1 MTKRKNTLPKSAMT
15 EATKKQINYLKSV
28 IQEHDHNYYVLDEP
42 QISDHEYDQLL
53 RELKDI
59 EDSHPELITSDS
71 PTQRVGGS
79 PISEFNQIQHNKPML
94 SLGNAFGIDE
104 LEAFNKRINDTLDTN
119 DVEFNAELKFDGLA
133 VTILY
138 DNGVMK
144 YAATRGDGNVGEDVT
159 HNIKTIKTIP
169 LKLHGENHP
178 QTLEVRGEV
187 LMDKNDF
194 KELNDY
200 QISLGQKTFANPR
213 NAAAGSLRQLDP
225 KITAKRKL
233 KFYAYSLG
241 QIDQGLEFKNHTD
254 ILNYL
259 KNAGIPI
266 SSYSQRV
273 IGIDQMQY
281 FYEDILKKR
290 NNLPFDIDGIVY
302 KVNSITNQENLG
314 YVSKAPRWA
323 IAYKFPAE
331 EAETVVNDINVQV
344 GRTGV
349 ITPVARLQ
357 PVFVS
362 GVTVTNATLHNEDEM
377 LRKDIRIGDSVIVRR
392 AGDVVPEVVRVIKEK
407 RPSNAK
413 VFEMPQYC
421 PICNSQVIRLDGEAA
436 QRCTG
441 QLKCEAQAKQ
451 AISHYVSRKAMNI
464 DGLGAKIIDHF
475 FEQGMIKNISDI
487 YNLDYEQIQKMEGFG
502 EKSAENLREAIEFS
516 KKTTLA
522 KFIYALGIRNVG
534 EATSKDIV
542 KKLGSLDNI
551 MKASIDDFLEIND
564 IGPVVAQSLHQ
575 FFQEDVNK
583 SIINNIVQFG
593 VKWDDQAQN
602 ESNEQKL
609 NQQTFVVTGTLES
622 FSRDQIKELIENN
635 GGKVSGSVSKKTSY
649 VIIGDN
655 PGSKA
660 DKAVELGVKI
670 INEKQLMELLND

>member
-1 MTKRKNTLPKSAMT
+1 MT
-15 EATKKQINYLKSV
+15 EDINKQINYLKSV
-28 IQEHDHNYYVLDEP
+28 IREHDHRYYVLDDP
-42 QISDHEYDQLL
+42 QISDHEYDSLL
-53 RELKDI
+53 RELKNL
-59 EDSHPELITSDS
+59 EDSHPELITTDS

-79 PISEFNQIQHNKPML
+79 PISEFDQIQHSKPML

-104 LEAFNKRINDTLDTN
+104 LEAFNKRINDTLDAN

-138 DNGVMK
+138 ENGIMK
-144 YAATRGDGNVGEDVT
+144 YAATRGDGSVGEDVT

-169 LKLHGENHP
+169 LKLHGDNHP
-178 QTLEVRGEV
+178 RTFEVRGEV

-194 KELNDY
+194 KELNEY

-241 QIDQGLEFKNHTD
+241 QVDQDLELTNHTD
-254 ILNYL
+254 ILEYIH
-259 KNAGIPI
+259 NAGVPI

-273 IGIDQMQY
+273 VGINQMQH

-290 NNLPFDIDGIVY
+290 NSLPFDIDGIVY
-302 KVNSITNQENLG
+302 KVNSIKNQENLG

-349 ITPVARLQ
+349 ITPVARLH

-407 RPSNAK
+407 RPSTAK
-413 VFEMPQYC
+413 VFKMPQYC
-421 PICNSQVIRLDGEAA
+421 PICNSQVIRIDGEAA

-464 DGLGAKIIDHF
+464 EGLGAKIIDHF
-475 FEQGMIKNISDI
+475 FEKGMIKNISDI
-487 YNLDYEQIQKMEGFG
+487 YQLDYEEIQKMEGFG
-502 EKSAENLREAIEFS
+502 EKSAENLKDAIELS
-516 KKTTLA
+516 KNTTLA

-542 KKLGSLDNI
+542 KKLGTLDNV

-564 IGPVVAQSLHQ
+564 VGPVVAQSLHQ
-575 FFQEDVNK
+575 FFQEDENK
-583 SIINNIVQFG
+583 VIINNIIEFG

-602 ESNEQKL
+602 VTNDQKL
-609 NQQTFVVTGTLES
+609 NQQTFVVTGTLEN
-622 FSRDQIKELIENN
+622 FSRDEIKELIENN

-660 DKAVELGVKI
+660 DKAAELGVKI
-670 INEKQLMELLND
+670 INEEQLMELLND

>member
-1 MTKRKNTLPKSAMT
+1 
-15 EATKKQINYLKSV
+15 
-28 IQEHDHNYYVLDEP
+28 
-42 QISDHEYDQLL
+42 
-53 RELKDI
+53 
-59 EDSHPELITSDS
+59 
-71 PTQRVGGS
+71 
-79 PISEFNQIQHNKPML
+79 
-94 SLGNAFGIDE
+94 
-104 LEAFNKRINDTLDTN
+104 
-119 DVEFNAELKFDGLA
+119 
-133 VTILY
+133 
-138 DNGVMK
+138 
-144 YAATRGDGNVGEDVT
+144 
-159 HNIKTIKTIP
+159 
-169 LKLHGENHP
+169 
-178 QTLEVRGEV
+178 
-187 LMDKNDF
+187 MDKNDF
-194 KELNDY
+194 KELNEY

-241 QIDQGLEFKNHTD
+241 QVDRDLELTNHTD
-254 ILNYL
+254 ILEYIN
-259 KNAGIPI
+259 NAGIPI

-273 IGIDQMQY
+273 VGINQMQH

-302 KVNSITNQENLG
+302 KVNSIKNQENLG

-331 EAETVVNDINVQV
+331 EAETVVNDINIQV

-362 GVTVTNATLHNEDEM
+362 GVTITNATLHNEDEM

-407 RPSNAK
+407 RPSTAK
-413 VFEMPQYC
+413 VFKMPQYC
-421 PICNSQVIRLDGEAA
+421 PICNSQVIRIDGEAA

-464 DGLGAKIIDHF
+464 EGLGAKIIDHF
-475 FEQGMIKNISDI
+475 FEKGMIKNISDI
-487 YNLDYEQIQKMEGFG
+487 YQLDYEEIQKMEGFG
-502 EKSAENLREAIEFS
+502 EKSAENLRDAIELS
-516 KKTTLA
+516 KNTTLA

-542 KKLGSLDNI
+542 KKLGTLENV

-564 IGPVVAQSLHQ
+564 VGPVVAQSLHQ
-575 FFQEDVNK
+575 FFQEDENK
-583 SIINNIVQFG
+583 AIINNIIEFG
-593 VKWDDQAQN
+593 VKWDDQALNVIN
-602 ESNEQKL
+602 ELKL
-609 NQQTFVVTGTLES
+609 NQQTFVVTGTLEN
-622 FSRDQIKELIENN
+622 FSRDEIKELIENN

-660 DKAVELGVKI
+660 DKAAGLGVKI
-670 INEKQLMELLND
+670 INEEQLMELLND

>member
-1 MTKRKNTLPKSAMT
+1 VTKRKNTLPKSAMT
-15 EATKKQINYLKSV
+15 EAIKKQINYLKSV

-241 QIDQGLEFKNHTD
+241 QIDQDLEFKNHTD

-266 SSYSQRV
+266 SSFSQRV

-290 NNLPFDIDGIVY
+290 NDLPFDIDGIVY
-302 KVNSITNQENLG
+302 KVNSIKNQENLG

-583 SIINNIVQFG
+583 RIINNIVQFG

-602 ESNEQKL
+602 ESKEQKL

>member
-1 MTKRKNTLPKSAMT
+1 MT
-15 EATKKQINYLKSV
+15 EDINKQINYLKSV
-28 IQEHDHNYYVLDEP
+28 IREHDHRYYVLDDP
-42 QISDHEYDQLL
+42 QISDHEYDSLL
-53 RELKDI
+53 RELKNL

-79 PISEFNQIQHNKPML
+79 PISEFNQIQHSKPML

-104 LEAFNKRINDTLDTN
+104 LEAFNKRINDTLDAN

-138 DNGVMK
+138 ENGIMK
-144 YAATRGDGNVGEDVT
+144 YAATRGDGSVGEDVT

-178 QTLEVRGEV
+178 RTFEVRGEV

-194 KELNDY
+194 KELNEY

-241 QIDQGLEFKNHTD
+241 QVDRDLELTNHTD
-254 ILNYL
+254 ILEYIN
-259 KNAGIPI
+259 NAGIPI
-266 SSYSQRV
+266 SSYSQSV
-273 IGIDQMQY
+273 VGINQMQH

-302 KVNSITNQENLG
+302 KVNSIKNQENLG

-349 ITPVARLQ
+349 ITPVARLH

-407 RPSNAK
+407 RPSTAK
-413 VFEMPQYC
+413 VFKMPQYC
-421 PICNSQVIRLDGEAA
+421 PICNSQVIRIDGEAA

-464 DGLGAKIIDHF
+464 EGLGVKIIDHF
-475 FEQGMIKNISDI
+475 FEKGMIKNISDI
-487 YNLDYEQIQKMEGFG
+487 YQLDYEEIQKMEGFG
-502 EKSAENLREAIEFS
+502 EKSAENLKDAIELS
-516 KKTTLA
+516 KNTTLA

-542 KKLGSLDNI
+542 KKLGTLDNV

-564 IGPVVAQSLHQ
+564 VGPVVAQSLHQ
-575 FFQEDVNK
+575 FFQEDENK
-583 SIINNIVQFG
+583 VIINNIIEFG

-602 ESNEQKL
+602 VTNDQKL
-609 NQQTFVVTGTLES
+609 NQQTFVVTGTLEN
-622 FSRDQIKELIENN
+622 FSRDEIKELIENN

-649 VIIGDN
+649 VISGDN

-670 INEKQLMELLND
+670 INEEQLMELLND

>member
-1 MTKRKNTLPKSAMT
+1 MT
-15 EATKKQINYLKSV
+15 EDINKQINYLKSV
-28 IQEHDHNYYVLDEP
+28 IREHDHRYYVLDDP
-42 QISDHEYDQLL
+42 QISDHEYDSLL
-53 RELKDI
+53 RELKNL
-59 EDSHPELITSDS
+59 EDSHPELITTDS

-79 PISEFNQIQHNKPML
+79 PISEFDQIQHSKPML

-104 LEAFNKRINDTLDTN
+104 LEAFNKRINDTLDAN

-138 DNGVMK
+138 ENGIMK
-144 YAATRGDGNVGEDVT
+144 YAATRGDGSVGEDVT

-178 QTLEVRGEV
+178 RIFEVRGEV

-194 KELNDY
+194 KELNEY

-241 QIDQGLEFKNHTD
+241 QVDQDLELTNHTD
-254 ILNYL
+254 ILEYIH
-259 KNAGIPI
+259 NAGVPI

-273 IGIDQMQY
+273 VGINQMQH

-290 NNLPFDIDGIVY
+290 NSLPFDIDGIVY
-302 KVNSITNQENLG
+302 KVNSIKNQENLG
-314 YVSKAPRWA
+314 YVSRAPRWA

-407 RPSNAK
+407 RPSTAK
-413 VFEMPQYC
+413 VFKMPQYC
-421 PICNSQVIRLDGEAA
+421 PICNSQVIRIDGEAA

-464 DGLGAKIIDHF
+464 EGLGAKIIDHF
-475 FEQGMIKNISDI
+475 FEKGMIKNISDI
-487 YNLDYEQIQKMEGFG
+487 YQLDYEEIQKMEGFG
-502 EKSAENLREAIEFS
+502 EKSAENLKDAIELS
-516 KKTTLA
+516 KNTTLA

-542 KKLGSLDNI
+542 KKLGTLDNV

-564 IGPVVAQSLHQ
+564 VGPVVAQSLHQ
-575 FFQEDVNK
+575 FFQEDENK
-583 SIINNIVQFG
+583 VIINNIIEFG

-602 ESNEQKL
+602 VTNDQKL
-609 NQQTFVVTGTLES
+609 NQQTFVVTGTLEN
-622 FSRDQIKELIENN
+622 FSRDEIKELIENN

-660 DKAVELGVKI
+660 DKAAELGVKI
-670 INEKQLMELLND
+670 INEEQLMELLND

>member
-1 MTKRKNTLPKSAMT
+1 LSKSAMT
-15 EATKKQINYLKSV
+15 EDINKQINYLKSV
-28 IQEHDHNYYVLDEP
+28 IREHDHRYYVLDDP
-42 QISDHEYDQLL
+42 QISDHEYDSLL
-53 RELKDI
+53 RELKNL
-59 EDSHPELITSDS
+59 EDSHPDLITSDS

-79 PISEFNQIQHNKPML
+79 PISEFNQIQHGKPML

-104 LEAFNKRINDTLDTN
+104 LEAFNKRINDTLDAN

-138 DNGVMK
+138 ENGIMK
-144 YAATRGDGNVGEDVT
+144 YAATRGDGSVGEDVT

-169 LKLHGENHP
+169 LKLHGDNHP
-178 QTLEVRGEV
+178 RTFEVRGEV

-194 KELNDY
+194 KELNEY
-200 QISLGQKTFANPR
+200 QISIGQKTFANPR

-241 QIDQGLEFKNHTD
+241 QVDQDLELTNHTD
-254 ILNYL
+254 ILKYIN
-259 KNAGIPI
+259 NTGIPI

-273 IGIDQMQY
+273 VGINQMQH

-302 KVNSITNQENLG
+302 KVNSIKNQENLG

-331 EAETVVNDINVQV
+331 EAETVVNDINIQV

-407 RPSNAK
+407 RPSTAK
-413 VFEMPQYC
+413 VFKMPQYC
-421 PICNSQVIRLDGEAA
+421 PICNSQVIRIDGEAA

-451 AISHYVSRKAMNI
+451 AIAHYVSRKAMNI
-464 DGLGAKIIDHF
+464 EGLGTKIIDHF
-475 FEQGMIKNISDI
+475 FEKGMIKNISDI
-487 YNLDYEQIQKMEGFG
+487 YQLDYEEIQKMEGFG
-502 EKSAENLREAIEFS
+502 EKSAENLKDAIELS
-516 KKTTLA
+516 KNTTLA

-542 KKLGSLDNI
+542 KKLGALENV
-551 MKASIDDFLEIND
+551 MQASIVDFLEIND
-564 IGPVVAQSLHQ
+564 VGPVVAQSLHQ
-575 FFQEDVNK
+575 FFQEDENK
-583 SIINNIVQFG
+583 VIINNIIEFG

-602 ESNEQKL
+602 VTNDQKL
-609 NQQTFVVTGTLES
+609 NQQTFVVTGTLEN
-622 FSRDQIKELIENN
+622 FSRDEIKELIENN

-660 DKAVELGVKI
+660 DKATELGVKV
-670 INEKQLMELLND
+670 INEEQLMELLND

>member
-1 MTKRKNTLPKSAMT
+1 MT
-15 EATKKQINYLKSV
+15 EDINKQINYLKSV
-28 IQEHDHNYYVLDEP
+28 IREHDHRYYVLDDP
-42 QISDHEYDQLL
+42 QISDHEYDSLL
-53 RELKDI
+53 RELKNL

-79 PISEFNQIQHNKPML
+79 PISEFDQIQHSKPML

-104 LEAFNKRINDTLDTN
+104 LEAFNKRINDTLDAN

-138 DNGVMK
+138 ENGIMK
-144 YAATRGDGNVGEDVT
+144 YAATRGDGSVGEDVT

-178 QTLEVRGEV
+178 RIFEVRGEV

-194 KELNDY
+194 KELNEY

-241 QIDQGLEFKNHTD
+241 QVDRDLELTNHTD
-254 ILNYL
+254 ILEYIN
-259 KNAGIPI
+259 NAGIPI

-273 IGIDQMQY
+273 VGINQMQH

-290 NNLPFDIDGIVY
+290 NSLPFDIDGIVY
-302 KVNSITNQENLG
+302 KVNSIKNQENLG
-314 YVSKAPRWA
+314 YVSRAPRWA

-349 ITPVARLQ
+349 ITPVARLH

-407 RPSNAK
+407 RPSTAK
-413 VFEMPQYC
+413 VFKMPQYC
-421 PICNSQVIRLDGEAA
+421 PICNSQVIRIDGEAA

-464 DGLGAKIIDHF
+464 EGLGAKIIDHF
-475 FEQGMIKNISDI
+475 FEKGMIKNISDI
-487 YNLDYEQIQKMEGFG
+487 YQLDYEEIQKMEGFG
-502 EKSAENLREAIEFS
+502 EKSAENLKDAIELS
-516 KKTTLA
+516 KNTTLA

-542 KKLGSLDNI
+542 KKLGTLDNV

-564 IGPVVAQSLHQ
+564 VGPVVAQSLHQ
-575 FFQEDVNK
+575 FFQEDENK
-583 SIINNIVQFG
+583 VIINNIIEFG

-602 ESNEQKL
+602 VTNDQKL
-609 NQQTFVVTGTLES
+609 NQQTFVVTGTLEN
-622 FSRDQIKELIENN
+622 FSRDEIKELIENN

-660 DKAVELGVKI
+660 DKAAELGVKI
-670 INEKQLMELLND
+670 INEEQLMELLND

>member
-1 MTKRKNTLPKSAMT
+1 MT
-15 EATKKQINYLKSV
+15 EDINKQINYLKSV
-28 IQEHDHNYYVLDEP
+28 IREHDHRYYVLDDP
-42 QISDHEYDQLL
+42 QISDHEYDSLL
-53 RELKDI
+53 RELKNL
-59 EDSHPELITSDS
+59 EDSHPELITTDS

-79 PISEFNQIQHNKPML
+79 PISEFDQIQHSKPML

-104 LEAFNKRINDTLDTN
+104 LEAFNKRINDTLDAN

-138 DNGVMK
+138 ENGIMK
-144 YAATRGDGNVGEDVT
+144 YAATRGDGSVGEDVT

-178 QTLEVRGEV
+178 RIFEVRGEV

-194 KELNDY
+194 KELNEY

-241 QIDQGLEFKNHTD
+241 QVDQDLELTNHTD
-254 ILNYL
+254 ILEYIH
-259 KNAGIPI
+259 NAGVPI

-273 IGIDQMQY
+273 VGINQMQH

-290 NNLPFDIDGIVY
+290 NSLPFDIDGIVY
-302 KVNSITNQENLG
+302 KVNSIKNQENLG
-314 YVSKAPRWA
+314 YVSRAPRWA

-349 ITPVARLQ
+349 ITPVARLH

-407 RPSNAK
+407 RPSTAK
-413 VFEMPQYC
+413 VFKMPQYC
-421 PICNSQVIRLDGEAA
+421 PICNSQVVRIDGEAA

-464 DGLGAKIIDHF
+464 EGLGAKIIDHF
-475 FEQGMIKNISDI
+475 FEKGMIKNISDI
-487 YNLDYEQIQKMEGFG
+487 YQLDYEEIQKMEGFG
-502 EKSAENLREAIEFS
+502 EKSAENLKDAIELS
-516 KKTTLA
+516 KNTTLA

-542 KKLGSLDNI
+542 KKLGTLDNV

-564 IGPVVAQSLHQ
+564 VGPVVAQSLHQ
-575 FFQEDVNK
+575 FFQEDENK
-583 SIINNIVQFG
+583 VIINNIIEFG

-602 ESNEQKL
+602 VTNDQKL
-609 NQQTFVVTGTLES
+609 NQQTFVVTGTLEN
-622 FSRDQIKELIENN
+622 FSRDEIKELIENN

-660 DKAVELGVKI
+660 DKAAELGVKI
-670 INEKQLMELLND
+670 INEEQLMELLND

>member
-1 MTKRKNTLPKSAMT
+1 MT
-15 EATKKQINYLKSV
+15 EDINKQINYLKLV
-28 IQEHDHNYYVLDEP
+28 IQEHDHHYYVLDDP
-42 QISDHEYDQLL
+42 QISDHEYDSLL
-53 RELKDI
+53 RELKDL
-59 EDSHPELITSDS
+59 EDSHPELITTDS

-79 PISEFNQIQHNKPML
+79 PISEFDQIQHSKPML

-104 LEAFNKRINDTLDTN
+104 LEAFNKRINDTLDAN

-138 DNGVMK
+138 ENGIMK
-144 YAATRGDGNVGEDVT
+144 YAATRGDGSVGEDVT

-178 QTLEVRGEV
+178 RTFEVRGEV
-187 LMDKNDF
+187 LMDKDDF
-194 KELNDY
+194 KELNEY

-241 QIDQGLEFKNHTD
+241 QVDQDLELTNHTD
-254 ILNYL
+254 ILEYIH
-259 KNAGIPI
+259 NAGVPI

-273 IGIDQMQY
+273 VGINQMQH

-302 KVNSITNQENLG
+302 KVNSIKNQENLG

-349 ITPVARLQ
+349 ITPVARLH

-407 RPSNAK
+407 RPSTAK
-413 VFEMPQYC
+413 VFKMPQYC
-421 PICNSQVIRLDGEAA
+421 PICNSQVIRIDGEAA

-464 DGLGAKIIDHF
+464 EGLGAKIIDHF
-475 FEQGMIKNISDI
+475 FEKGMIKNISDI
-487 YNLDYEQIQKMEGFG
+487 YQLDYEEIQKMEGFG
-502 EKSAENLREAIEFS
+502 EKSAENLKDAIELS
-516 KKTTLA
+516 KNTTLA

-542 KKLGSLDNI
+542 KKLGSLENV
-551 MKASIDDFLEIND
+551 MKATIDDFLEIND
-564 IGPVVAQSLHQ
+564 VGPVVAQSLHQ
-575 FFQEDVNK
+575 FFQEDENK
-583 SIINNIVQFG
+583 VIINNIIEFG
-593 VKWDDQAQN
+593 VKWDDQVQN
-602 ESNEQKL
+602 VTNDQKL
-609 NQQTFVVTGTLES
+609 NQQTFVVTGTLEN
-622 FSRDQIKELIENN
+622 FSRDEIKELIENN

-660 DKAVELGVKI
+660 DKAAQLGLKI
-670 INEKQLMELLND
+670 INDEQLMELLND

>member
-1 MTKRKNTLPKSAMT
+1 MT
-15 EATKKQINYLKSV
+15 EDINKQINYLKSV
-28 IQEHDHNYYVLDEP
+28 IREHDHRYYVLDDP
-42 QISDHEYDQLL
+42 QISDHEYDSLL
-53 RELKDI
+53 RELKDL
-59 EDSHPELITSDS
+59 EDSHPELITYDS

-79 PISEFNQIQHNKPML
+79 PISEFNQIQHSKPML

-104 LEAFNKRINDTLDTN
+104 LEAFNKRINDTLDAN

-138 DNGVMK
+138 ENGIMK
-144 YAATRGDGNVGEDVT
+144 YAATRGDGSVGEDVT

-178 QTLEVRGEV
+178 RTFEVRGEV

-194 KELNDY
+194 KELNEY

-241 QIDQGLEFKNHTD
+241 QVDQDLGLTNHTD
-254 ILNYL
+254 ILEYIH
-259 KNAGIPI
+259 NAGIPI
-266 SSYSQRV
+266 SSYSERV
-273 IGIDQMQY
+273 VGINQMQH

-290 NNLPFDIDGIVY
+290 NSLPFDIDGIVY
-302 KVNSITNQENLG
+302 KVNSIKNQENLG

-407 RPSNAK
+407 RPSTAK
-413 VFEMPQYC
+413 VFKMPQYC
-421 PICNSQVIRLDGEAA
+421 PICNSQVIRIDGEAA

-464 DGLGAKIIDHF
+464 EGLGAKIIDHF
-475 FEQGMIKNISDI
+475 FEKGMIKKISDI
-487 YNLDYEQIQKMEGFG
+487 YQLDYEEIQKMEGFG
-502 EKSAENLREAIEFS
+502 EKSAENLKDAIELS
-516 KKTTLA
+516 KNTTLA

-542 KKLGSLDNI
+542 KKLGALENV

-564 IGPVVAQSLHQ
+564 VGPVVAQSLHQ
-575 FFQEDVNK
+575 FFQEDENK
-583 SIINNIVQFG
+583 VIINNIIEFG
-593 VKWDDQAQN
+593 VKWDDQAQDVTN
-602 ESNEQKL
+602 NQKL
-609 NQQTFVVTGTLES
+609 NQQTFVVTGTLEN
-622 FSRDQIKELIENN
+622 FSRDEIKELIENN

-660 DKAVELGVKI
+660 DKAAGLGVKI

>member
-1 MTKRKNTLPKSAMT
+1 MT
-15 EATKKQINYLKSV
+15 EDINKQINYLKSV
-28 IQEHDHNYYVLDEP
+28 IREHDHRYYVLDDP
-42 QISDHEYDQLL
+42 QISDHEYDSLL
-53 RELKDI
+53 RELKNL
-59 EDSHPELITSDS
+59 EDSHPELITTDS

-79 PISEFNQIQHNKPML
+79 PISEFDQIQHGKPML

-104 LEAFNKRINDTLDTN
+104 LEAFNKRIHDTLDVN
-119 DVEFNAELKFDGLA
+119 YVEFNAELKFDGLA

-138 DNGVMK
+138 ENGIMK
-144 YAATRGDGNVGEDVT
+144 YAATRGDGSVGEDVT

-169 LKLHGENHP
+169 LKLHGDNHP
-178 QTLEVRGEV
+178 RIFEVRGEV

-194 KELNDY
+194 KELNEY

-241 QIDQGLEFKNHTD
+241 QVDQDLELTNHTD
-254 ILNYL
+254 ILEYIH
-259 KNAGIPI
+259 NAGVPI
-266 SSYSQRV
+266 SSYSQKV
-273 IGIDQMQY
+273 VGINQMQH

-290 NNLPFDIDGIVY
+290 NSLPFDIDGIVY
-302 KVNSITNQENLG
+302 KVNSIKNQENLG
-314 YVSKAPRWA
+314 YVSRAPRWA

-349 ITPVARLQ
+349 ITPVARLH

-407 RPSNAK
+407 RPSTAK
-413 VFEMPQYC
+413 VFKMPQYC
-421 PICNSQVIRLDGEAA
+421 PICNSQVIRIDGEAA

-464 DGLGAKIIDHF
+464 EGLGAKIIDHF
-475 FEQGMIKNISDI
+475 FEKGMIKNISDI
-487 YNLDYEQIQKMEGFG
+487 YQLDYEEIQKMEGFG
-502 EKSAENLREAIEFS
+502 EKSAENLKDAIELS
-516 KKTTLA
+516 KNTTLA

-542 KKLGSLDNI
+542 KKLGTLENV

-564 IGPVVAQSLHQ
+564 VGPVVAQSLHQ
-575 FFQEDVNK
+575 FFQEDENK
-583 SIINNIVQFG
+583 AIINNIIEFG
-593 VKWDDQAQN
+593 VKWDDQSQN
-602 ESNEQKL
+602 VTNDQKL
-609 NQQTFVVTGTLES
+609 NQQTFVVTGTLEN
-622 FSRDQIKELIENN
+622 FSRDEIKELIENN

-660 DKAVELGVKI
+660 DKAAELGVKI

>member
-1 MTKRKNTLPKSAMT
+1 MT
-15 EATKKQINYLKSV
+15 EDINKQINYLKSV
-28 IQEHDHNYYVLDEP
+28 IREHDHRYYVLDDP
-42 QISDHEYDQLL
+42 QISDHEYDSLL
-53 RELKDI
+53 RELKNL

-79 PISEFNQIQHNKPML
+79 PISEFDQIQHSKPML

-104 LEAFNKRINDTLDTN
+104 LEAFNKRINDTLDAN

-138 DNGVMK
+138 ENGIMK
-144 YAATRGDGNVGEDVT
+144 YAATRGDGSVGEDVT

-178 QTLEVRGEV
+178 RIFEVRGEV

-194 KELNDY
+194 KELNEY

-241 QIDQGLEFKNHTD
+241 QVDQDLELTNHTD
-254 ILNYL
+254 ILEYIH
-259 KNAGIPI
+259 NAGVPI

-273 IGIDQMQY
+273 VGINQMQH

-290 NNLPFDIDGIVY
+290 NSLPFDIDGIVY
-302 KVNSITNQENLG
+302 KVNSIKNQENLG
-314 YVSKAPRWA
+314 YVSRAPRWA

-349 ITPVARLQ
+349 ITPVARLH

-407 RPSNAK
+407 RPSTAK
-413 VFEMPQYC
+413 VFKMPQYC
-421 PICNSQVIRLDGEAA
+421 PICNSQVIRIDGEAA

-464 DGLGAKIIDHF
+464 EGLGAKIIDHF
-475 FEQGMIKNISDI
+475 FEKGMIKNISDI
-487 YNLDYEQIQKMEGFG
+487 YQLDYEEIQKMEGFG
-502 EKSAENLREAIEFS
+502 EKSAENLKDAIELS
-516 KKTTLA
+516 KNTTLA

-542 KKLGSLDNI
+542 KKLGTLDNV

-564 IGPVVAQSLHQ
+564 VGPVVAQSLHQ
-575 FFQEDVNK
+575 FFQEDENK
-583 SIINNIVQFG
+583 VIINNIIEFG

-602 ESNEQKL
+602 VTNDQKL
-609 NQQTFVVTGTLES
+609 NQQTFVVTGTLEN
-622 FSRDQIKELIENN
+622 FSRDEIKELIENN

-660 DKAVELGVKI
+660 DKAAELGVKI
-670 INEKQLMELLND
+670 INEEQLMELLND

>member
-1 MTKRKNTLPKSAMT
+1 MT
-15 EATKKQINYLKSV
+15 EDINKQINYLKSV
-28 IQEHDHNYYVLDEP
+28 IREHDHRYYVLDDP
-42 QISDHEYDQLL
+42 QISDHEYDSLL
-53 RELKDI
+53 RELKKL

-71 PTQRVGGS
+71 PTQRVCGS

-104 LEAFNKRINDTLDTN
+104 LEAFNKRINDTLDAN

-138 DNGVMK
+138 ENGIMK
-144 YAATRGDGNVGEDVT
+144 YAATRGDGSVGEDVT

-178 QTLEVRGEV
+178 RTFEVRGEV

-194 KELNDY
+194 KELNEY

-241 QIDQGLEFKNHTD
+241 QVDQDLRLTNHTD
-254 ILNYL
+254 ILEYIH
-259 KNAGIPI
+259 NAGIPI
-266 SSYSQRV
+266 SSYSERV
-273 IGIDQMQY
+273 VGINQMQH

-302 KVNSITNQENLG
+302 KVNSIKNQENLG

-349 ITPVARLQ
+349 VTPVARLQ

-407 RPSNAK
+407 RPSTAK
-413 VFEMPQYC
+413 VFKMPQFC
-421 PICNSQVIRLDGEAA
+421 PICNSQVIRIDGEAA

-464 DGLGAKIIDHF
+464 EGLGAKIIDHF
-475 FEQGMIKNISDI
+475 FEKEMIKNISDI
-487 YNLDYEQIQKMEGFG
+487 YQLDYEEIQKMEGFG
-502 EKSAENLREAIEFS
+502 EKSAENLKDAVELS
-516 KKTTLA
+516 KNTTLA

-542 KKLGSLDNI
+542 KKLGTLENV
-551 MKASIDDFLEIND
+551 MKATIDDFLEIND
-564 IGPVVAQSLHQ
+564 VGPVVAQSLHQ
-575 FFQEDVNK
+575 FFKEDENK
-583 SIINNIVQFG
+583 VIINNIIEFG
-593 VKWDDQAQN
+593 VKWDDQVQN
-602 ESNEQKL
+602 VTNDQKL
-609 NQQTFVVTGTLES
+609 NQQTFVVTGTLEN
-622 FSRDQIKELIENN
+622 FSRDEIKELIENN

-660 DKAVELGVKI
+660 DKAAGLGVKI

>member
-1 MTKRKNTLPKSAMT
+1 MT
-15 EATKKQINYLKSV
+15 EDINKQINYLKSV
-28 IQEHDHNYYVLDEP
+28 IREHDHRYYVLDDP
-42 QISDHEYDQLL
+42 QISDHEYDSLL
-53 RELKDI
+53 RELKNL
-59 EDSHPELITSDS
+59 EDSHPELITTDS

-79 PISEFNQIQHNKPML
+79 PISEFDQIQHSKPML
-94 SLGNAFGIDE
+94 SLGNAFGVDE
-104 LEAFNKRINDTLDTN
+104 LEAFNKRINDTLDAN

-138 DNGVMK
+138 ENGIMK
-144 YAATRGDGNVGEDVT
+144 YAATRGDGSVGEDVT

-178 QTLEVRGEV
+178 RIFEVRGEV

-194 KELNDY
+194 KELNEY

-241 QIDQGLEFKNHTD
+241 QVDQDLELTNHTD
-254 ILNYL
+254 ILEYIH
-259 KNAGIPI
+259 NAGVPI
-266 SSYSQRV
+266 SSYSQKV
-273 IGIDQMQY
+273 VGINQMQH

-290 NNLPFDIDGIVY
+290 NSLPFDIDGIVY
-302 KVNSITNQENLG
+302 KVNSIKNQENLG
-314 YVSKAPRWA
+314 YVSRAPRWA

-349 ITPVARLQ
+349 ITPVARLH

-407 RPSNAK
+407 RPSTAK
-413 VFEMPQYC
+413 VFKMPQYC
-421 PICNSQVIRLDGEAA
+421 PICNSQVIRIDGEAA

-464 DGLGAKIIDHF
+464 EGLGAKIIDHF
-475 FEQGMIKNISDI
+475 FEKGMIKNISDI
-487 YNLDYEQIQKMEGFG
+487 YQLDYEEIQKMEGFG
-502 EKSAENLREAIEFS
+502 EKSAENLKDAIELS
-516 KKTTLA
+516 KNTTLA

-542 KKLGSLDNI
+542 KKLGTLDNV

-564 IGPVVAQSLHQ
+564 VGPVVAQSLHQ
-575 FFQEDVNK
+575 FFQEDENK
-583 SIINNIVQFG
+583 VIINNIIEFG

-602 ESNEQKL
+602 VTNDQKL
-609 NQQTFVVTGTLES
+609 NQQTFVVTGTLEN
-622 FSRDQIKELIENN
+622 FSRDEIKELIENN

-660 DKAVELGVKI
+660 DKAAELGVKI
-670 INEKQLMELLND
+670 INEEQLMELLND

>member
-1 MTKRKNTLPKSAMT
+1 MT
-15 EATKKQINYLKSV
+15 EDINKQINYLKSV
-28 IQEHDHNYYVLDEP
+28 IREHDHRYYVLDDP
-42 QISDHEYDQLL
+42 QISDHEYDSLL
-53 RELKDI
+53 RELKNL

-79 PISEFNQIQHNKPML
+79 PISEFDQIQHSKPML

-104 LEAFNKRINDTLDTN
+104 LEAFNKRINDTLDAN

-138 DNGVMK
+138 ENGIMK
-144 YAATRGDGNVGEDVT
+144 YAATRGDGSVGEDVT

-178 QTLEVRGEV
+178 RIFEVRGEV

-194 KELNDY
+194 KELNEY

-241 QIDQGLEFKNHTD
+241 QVDQDLELTNHTD
-254 ILNYL
+254 ILEYIH
-259 KNAGIPI
+259 NAGVPI

-273 IGIDQMQY
+273 VGINQMQH

-290 NNLPFDIDGIVY
+290 NSLPFDIDGIVY
-302 KVNSITNQENLG
+302 KVNSIKNQENLG
-314 YVSKAPRWA
+314 YVSRAPRWA

-349 ITPVARLQ
+349 ITPVARLH

-407 RPSNAK
+407 RPSTAK
-413 VFEMPQYC
+413 IFKMPQYC
-421 PICNSQVIRLDGEAA
+421 PICNSQVIRIDGEAA

-464 DGLGAKIIDHF
+464 EGLGAKIIDHF
-475 FEQGMIKNISDI
+475 FEKGMIKNISDI
-487 YNLDYEQIQKMEGFG
+487 YQLDYDEIQKMEGFG
-502 EKSAENLREAIEFS
+502 EKSAENLKDAIELS
-516 KKTTLA
+516 KNTTLA

-542 KKLGSLDNI
+542 KKLGTLDNV

-564 IGPVVAQSLHQ
+564 VGPVVAQSLHQ
-575 FFQEDVNK
+575 FFQEDENK
-583 SIINNIVQFG
+583 AIINNIIEFG

-602 ESNEQKL
+602 VTNNQKL
-609 NQQTFVVTGTLES
+609 NQQTFVVTGTLEN
-622 FSRDQIKELIENN
+622 FSRDEIKELIENN

-660 DKAVELGVKI
+660 DKAAELGVKI
-670 INEKQLMELLND
+670 INEEQLMELLND

>member
-1 MTKRKNTLPKSAMT
+1 MT
-15 EATKKQINYLKSV
+15 EAIKKQINYLKSL

-138 DNGVMK
+138 ENGVMK

-169 LKLHGENHP
+169 LKLYGENHP

-241 QIDQGLEFKNHTD
+241 QIDQDLEFKNHTD

-331 EAETVVNDINVQV
+331 EAETVVNDINVKV

-349 ITPVARLQ
+349 ITPVA
-357 PVFVS
+357 
-362 GVTVTNATLHNEDEM
+362 
-377 LRKDIRIGDSVIVRR
+377 
-392 AGDVVPEVVRVIKEK
+392 
-407 RPSNAK
+407 
-413 VFEMPQYC
+413 
-421 PICNSQVIRLDGEAA
+421 
-436 QRCTG
+436 
-441 QLKCEAQAKQ
+441 
-451 AISHYVSRKAMNI
+451 
-464 DGLGAKIIDHF
+464 
-475 FEQGMIKNISDI
+475 
-487 YNLDYEQIQKMEGFG
+487 
-502 EKSAENLREAIEFS
+502 
-516 KKTTLA
+516 
-522 KFIYALGIRNVG
+522 
-534 EATSKDIV
+534 
-542 KKLGSLDNI
+542 
-551 MKASIDDFLEIND
+551 
-564 IGPVVAQSLHQ
+564 
-575 FFQEDVNK
+575 
-583 SIINNIVQFG
+583 
-593 VKWDDQAQN
+593 
-602 ESNEQKL
+602 
-609 NQQTFVVTGTLES
+609 
-622 FSRDQIKELIENN
+622 
-635 GGKVSGSVSKKTSY
+635 
-649 VIIGDN
+649 
-655 PGSKA
+655 
-660 DKAVELGVKI
+660 
-670 INEKQLMELLND
+670 

>member
-1 MTKRKNTLPKSAMT
+1 LPKSAMT
-15 EATKKQINYLKSV
+15 EDINKQINYLKLV
-28 IQEHDHNYYVLDEP
+28 IQEHDHRYYVLDDP
-42 QISDHEYDQLL
+42 QISDHEYDSLL
-53 RELKDI
+53 RELKDL

-79 PISEFNQIQHNKPML
+79 PISEFNQIQHSKPML

-104 LEAFNKRINDTLDTN
+104 LEAFNKRINDTLDAN

-138 DNGVMK
+138 ENGIMK
-144 YAATRGDGNVGEDVT
+144 YAATRGDGSVGEDVT

-178 QTLEVRGEV
+178 RIFEVRGEV

-194 KELNDY
+194 KELNEY

-241 QIDQGLEFKNHTD
+241 QVDQDLELTNHTD
-254 ILNYL
+254 ILEYIH
-259 KNAGIPI
+259 NAGVPI

-273 IGIDQMQY
+273 VGINQMQH

-290 NNLPFDIDGIVY
+290 NSLPFDIDGIVY
-302 KVNSITNQENLG
+302 KVNSIKNQENLG

-392 AGDVVPEVVRVIKEK
+392 AGDVVPEVVRVIKEN
-407 RPSNAK
+407 RPSTAK
-413 VFEMPQYC
+413 VFKMPQYC
-421 PICNSQVIRLDGEAA
+421 PICNSQVIRIDGEAA

-475 FEQGMIKNISDI
+475 FEKGMIKNISDI
-487 YNLDYEQIQKMEGFG
+487 YQLDYEEIQKMEGFG
-502 EKSAENLREAIEFS
+502 EKSAENLKDAIELS
-516 KKTTLA
+516 KNTTLA

-542 KKLGSLDNI
+542 KKLGTLDNL

-575 FFQEDVNK
+575 FFQEDENK
-583 SIINNIVQFG
+583 FIINNIIEFG

-602 ESNEQKL
+602 VSNDQKL
-609 NQQTFVVTGTLES
+609 NQQTLVITGTLEN
-622 FSRDQIKELIENN
+622 FSRDEIKELIENN

-660 DKAVELGVKI
+660 DKAAELGVKV

>member
-1 MTKRKNTLPKSAMT
+1 MT
-15 EATKKQINYLKSV
+15 EDINKQINYLKLV
-28 IQEHDHNYYVLDEP
+28 IQEHDHHYYVLDDP
-42 QISDHEYDQLL
+42 QISDHEYDSLL
-53 RELKDI
+53 RELKDL
-59 EDSHPELITSDS
+59 EDSHPELITCDS

-79 PISEFNQIQHNKPML
+79 PISEFNQIQHSKPML

-104 LEAFNKRINDTLDTN
+104 LVAFNKRINDTLDAN

-138 DNGVMK
+138 ENGIMK
-144 YAATRGDGNVGEDVT
+144 YAATRGDGSVGEDVT

-178 QTLEVRGEV
+178 RIFEVRGEV

-194 KELNDY
+194 KELNEY

-225 KITAKRKL
+225 RITAKRKL

-241 QIDQGLEFKNHTD
+241 QVDQDLELTNHTD
-254 ILNYL
+254 ILEYIH
-259 KNAGIPI
+259 NAGVPI

-273 IGIDQMQY
+273 VGINQMQH

-290 NNLPFDIDGIVY
+290 NSLPFDIDGIVY
-302 KVNSITNQENLG
+302 KVNSIKNQENLG

-349 ITPVARLQ
+349 ITPVARLH

-392 AGDVVPEVVRVIKEK
+392 AGDVVPEVVRVIKDK
-407 RPSNAK
+407 RPSTAK
-413 VFEMPQYC
+413 VFKMPQYC
-421 PICNSQVIRLDGEAA
+421 PICNSQVIRIEGEAA

-464 DGLGAKIIDHF
+464 EGLGEKIIDYF
-475 FEQGMIKNISDI
+475 FEKGMIKNISDI
-487 YNLDYEQIQKMEGFG
+487 YQLDYEEIQKMEGFG
-502 EKSAENLREAIEFS
+502 EKSAENLKDAIELS
-516 KKTTLA
+516 KNTTLA

-542 KKLGSLDNI
+542 KKLGSLENV
-551 MKASIDDFLEIND
+551 MKATIDDFLEIND
-564 IGPVVAQSLHQ
+564 VGPVVAQSLHQ
-575 FFQEDVNK
+575 FFQEDENK
-583 SIINNIVQFG
+583 VIINNIIEFG
-593 VKWDDQAQN
+593 VKWDDQVQN
-602 ESNEQKL
+602 VTNDQKL
-609 NQQTFVVTGTLES
+609 NQQTFVVTGTLEN
-622 FSRDQIKELIENN
+622 FSRDEIKELIENN

-660 DKAVELGVKI
+660 DKAAGLGVKI

>member
-1 MTKRKNTLPKSAMT
+1 MT

-119 DVEFNAELKFDGLA
+119 NVEFNAELKFDGLA

-241 QIDQGLEFKNHTD
+241 QIDQGLKFKNHTD

-273 IGIDQMQY
+273 VGIDQMQY

-290 NNLPFDIDGIVY
+290 NALPFDIDGIVY
-302 KVNSITNQENLG
+302 KVNSIKNQENLG

-331 EAETVVNDINVQV
+331 ESETVVNDINVQV

-392 AGDVVPEVVRVIKEK
+392 AGDVVPEVVRVIKDK

-464 DGLGAKIIDHF
+464 DGLGTKIIDYF

-583 SIINNIVQFG
+583 RIINNIVQFG
-593 VKWDDQAQN
+593 VKWDDQSLN

>member
-1 MTKRKNTLPKSAMT
+1 MT
-15 EATKKQINYLKSV
+15 EDINKQINYLKSV
-28 IQEHDHNYYVLDEP
+28 IREHDHRYYVLDDP
-42 QISDHEYDQLL
+42 QISDHEYDSLL
-53 RELKDI
+53 QELKNL

-79 PISEFNQIQHNKPML
+79 PISEFNQIQHSKPML

-104 LEAFNKRINDTLDTN
+104 LEAFNKRINDTLDAN

-138 DNGVMK
+138 ENGIMK
-144 YAATRGDGNVGEDVT
+144 YAATRGDGSVGEDVT

-178 QTLEVRGEV
+178 RIFEVRGEV

-194 KELNDY
+194 KELNEY

-241 QIDQGLEFKNHTD
+241 QVDRDLELTNHTD
-254 ILNYL
+254 ILEYIN
-259 KNAGIPI
+259 NAGIPI

-273 IGIDQMQY
+273 VGINQMQH

-290 NNLPFDIDGIVY
+290 NSLPFDIDGIVY
-302 KVNSITNQENLG
+302 KVNSIKNQENLG

-349 ITPVARLQ
+349 ITPVARLH

-407 RPSNAK
+407 RPSTAK
-413 VFEMPQYC
+413 VFKMPQYC
-421 PICNSQVIRLDGEAA
+421 PICNSQVIRIDGEAA

-464 DGLGAKIIDHF
+464 EGLGAKIIDHF
-475 FEQGMIKNISDI
+475 FEKGMIKNISDI
-487 YNLDYEQIQKMEGFG
+487 YQLDYEEIQKMEGFG
-502 EKSAENLREAIEFS
+502 EKSAENLKDAIELS
-516 KKTTLA
+516 KNTTLA

-542 KKLGSLDNI
+542 KKLGTLDNV

-564 IGPVVAQSLHQ
+564 VGPVVAQSLHQ
-575 FFQEDVNK
+575 FFQEDENK
-583 SIINNIVQFG
+583 VIINNIIEFG

-602 ESNEQKL
+602 VTNDQKL
-609 NQQTFVVTGTLES
+609 NQQTFVVTGTLEN
-622 FSRDQIKELIENN
+622 FSRDEIKELIENN

-660 DKAVELGVKI
+660 DKAAELGVKI
-670 INEKQLMELLND
+670 INEEQLMELLND

>member
-1 MTKRKNTLPKSAMT
+1 MT
-15 EATKKQINYLKSV
+15 EDINKQINYLKSV
-28 IQEHDHNYYVLDEP
+28 IREHDHCYYVLDDP
-42 QISDHEYDQLL
+42 QISDHEYDSLL
-53 RELKDI
+53 RELKNL
-59 EDSHPELITSDS
+59 EDSHPELITADS

-79 PISEFNQIQHNKPML
+79 PISEFDQIQHSKPML

-104 LEAFNKRINDTLDTN
+104 LEAFNKRINDTLDAN

-138 DNGVMK
+138 VNGIMK
-144 YAATRGDGNVGEDVT
+144 YAATRGDGSVGEDVT

-178 QTLEVRGEV
+178 RIFEVRGEV

-194 KELNDY
+194 KELNEY

-241 QIDQGLEFKNHTD
+241 QVDQDLELTNHTD
-254 ILNYL
+254 ILEYIH
-259 KNAGIPI
+259 NAGVPI

-273 IGIDQMQY
+273 VGINQMQH

-290 NNLPFDIDGIVY
+290 NSLPFDIDGIVY
-302 KVNSITNQENLG
+302 KVNSIKNQENLG
-314 YVSKAPRWA
+314 YVSRAPRWA

-349 ITPVARLQ
+349 ITPVARLH

-407 RPSNAK
+407 RPSTAK
-413 VFEMPQYC
+413 VFKMPQYC
-421 PICNSQVIRLDGEAA
+421 PICNSQVIRIDGEAA

-464 DGLGAKIIDHF
+464 EGLGAKIIDHF
-475 FEQGMIKNISDI
+475 FEKGMIKNISDI
-487 YNLDYEQIQKMEGFG
+487 YQLDYEEIQKMEGFG
-502 EKSAENLREAIEFS
+502 EKSAENLKDAIELS
-516 KKTTLA
+516 KNTTLA

-542 KKLGSLDNI
+542 KKLGTLDNV

-564 IGPVVAQSLHQ
+564 VGPVVAQSLHQ
-575 FFQEDVNK
+575 FFQEDENK
-583 SIINNIVQFG
+583 VIINNIIEFG

-602 ESNEQKL
+602 VTNNQKL
-609 NQQTFVVTGTLES
+609 NQQTFVVTGTLEN
-622 FSRDQIKELIENN
+622 FSRDEIKELIENN

-660 DKAVELGVKI
+660 NKAAELGVKI
-670 INEKQLMELLND
+670 INEEQLMELLND

>member
-1 MTKRKNTLPKSAMT
+1 MT
-15 EATKKQINYLKSV
+15 EDINKQINYLKSV
-28 IQEHDHNYYVLDEP
+28 IREHDHRYYVLDDP
-42 QISDHEYDQLL
+42 QISDHEYDSLL
-53 RELKDI
+53 RELKNL

-79 PISEFNQIQHNKPML
+79 PISEFDQIQHSKPML

-104 LEAFNKRINDTLDTN
+104 LEAFNKRINDTLDAN

-138 DNGVMK
+138 ENGIMK
-144 YAATRGDGNVGEDVT
+144 YAATRGDGSVGEDVT

-178 QTLEVRGEV
+178 RTFEVRGEV

-194 KELNDY
+194 KELNEY

-241 QIDQGLEFKNHTD
+241 QVDQDLELTNHTD
-254 ILNYL
+254 ILEYIH
-259 KNAGIPI
+259 NAGVPI

-273 IGIDQMQY
+273 VGINQMQH

-290 NNLPFDIDGIVY
+290 NSLPFDIDGIVY
-302 KVNSITNQENLG
+302 KVNSIKNQENLG

-349 ITPVARLQ
+349 ITPVARLH

-407 RPSNAK
+407 RPSTAK
-413 VFEMPQYC
+413 VFKMPQYC
-421 PICNSQVIRLDGEAA
+421 PICNSQVIRIEGEAA

-464 DGLGAKIIDHF
+464 EGLGAKIIDHF
-475 FEQGMIKNISDI
+475 FEKGMIKNISDI
-487 YNLDYEQIQKMEGFG
+487 YQLDYEEIQKMEGFG
-502 EKSAENLREAIEFS
+502 EKSAENLKDAIELS
-516 KKTTLA
+516 KNTTLA

-542 KKLGSLDNI
+542 KKLGTLDNV

-564 IGPVVAQSLHQ
+564 VGPVVAQSLHQ
-575 FFQEDVNK
+575 FFQEDENK
-583 SIINNIVQFG
+583 VIINNIIEFG

-602 ESNEQKL
+602 VTNDQKL
-609 NQQTFVVTGTLES
+609 NQQTFVVTGTLEN
-622 FSRDQIKELIENN
+622 FSRDEIKELIENN

-660 DKAVELGVKI
+660 DKAAELGVKI
-670 INEKQLMELLND
+670 INEEQLMELLND

>member
-1 MTKRKNTLPKSAMT
+1 MT
-15 EATKKQINYLKSV
+15 EDINKQINYLKSV
-28 IQEHDHNYYVLDEP
+28 IREHDHRYYVLDDP
-42 QISDHEYDQLL
+42 QISDHEYDSLL
-53 RELKDI
+53 RELKNL
-59 EDSHPELITSDS
+59 EDSHPELITTDS

-79 PISEFNQIQHNKPML
+79 PISEFDQIQHSKPML

-104 LEAFNKRINDTLDTN
+104 LEAFNKRINDTLDAN

-138 DNGVMK
+138 ENGIMK
-144 YAATRGDGNVGEDVT
+144 YAATRGDGSVGEDVT

-178 QTLEVRGEV
+178 RIFEVRGEV

-194 KELNDY
+194 KELNEY

-241 QIDQGLEFKNHTD
+241 QVDQDLELTNHTD
-254 ILNYL
+254 ILEYIH
-259 KNAGIPI
+259 NAGVPI

-273 IGIDQMQY
+273 VGINQMQH

-302 KVNSITNQENLG
+302 KVISIKNQENLG

-407 RPSNAK
+407 RPSTAK
-413 VFEMPQYC
+413 VFKMPQYC
-421 PICNSQVIRLDGEAA
+421 PICNSQVIRIDGEAA

-464 DGLGAKIIDHF
+464 EGLGAKIIDHF
-475 FEQGMIKNISDI
+475 FEKGMIKNISDI
-487 YNLDYEQIQKMEGFG
+487 YQLDYDEIQKMEGFG
-502 EKSAENLREAIEFS
+502 EKSAENLKDAIELS
-516 KKTTLA
+516 KNTTLA

-542 KKLGSLDNI
+542 KKLGTLDNV

-564 IGPVVAQSLHQ
+564 VGPVVAQSLHQ
-575 FFQEDVNK
+575 FFQEDENK
-583 SIINNIVQFG
+583 VIINNIIEFG

-602 ESNEQKL
+602 VTNDQKL
-609 NQQTFVVTGTLES
+609 NQQTFVVTGTLKN
-622 FSRDQIKELIENN
+622 FSRDEIKELIENN

-660 DKAVELGVKI
+660 DKAAELGVKI
-670 INEKQLMELLND
+670 INEEQLMELLND

>member
-1 MTKRKNTLPKSAMT
+1 MT
-15 EATKKQINYLKSV
+15 EAIKKQINYLKSV

-79 PISEFNQIQHNKPML
+79 PISEFNQIQHTKPML

-138 DNGVMK
+138 ENGVIK

-273 IGIDQMQY
+273 VGIDQMQY

-290 NNLPFDIDGIVY
+290 NALPFDIDGIVY

-392 AGDVVPEVVRVIKEK
+392 AGDVVPEVVRVIKDK

>member
-1 MTKRKNTLPKSAMT
+1 VTKHKNTLPKSAMT
-15 EATKKQINYLKSV
+15 EAIKKQINYLKSL

-59 EDSHPELITSDS
+59 EDSHPELITLDS
-71 PTQRVGGS
+71 PTRRVGGS

-104 LEAFNKRINDTLDTN
+104 LEAFNKRINDTLDTK

-241 QIDQGLEFKNHTD
+241 QIDQDLEFKNHTD

-266 SSYSQRV
+266 SSFSQRV

-290 NNLPFDIDGIVY
+290 NDLPFDIDGIVY
-302 KVNSITNQENLG
+302 KVNSIKNQENLG

-583 SIINNIVQFG
+583 RIINNIVQFG

-602 ESNEQKL
+602 ESKEQKL

>member
-1 MTKRKNTLPKSAMT
+1 
-15 EATKKQINYLKSV
+15 
-28 IQEHDHNYYVLDEP
+28 
-42 QISDHEYDQLL
+42 
-53 RELKDI
+53 
-59 EDSHPELITSDS
+59 
-71 PTQRVGGS
+71 
-79 PISEFNQIQHNKPML
+79 ML

-104 LEAFNKRINDTLDTN
+104 LEAFNKRINDTLDVN

-138 DNGVMK
+138 ENGIMK
-144 YAATRGDGNVGEDVT
+144 YAATRGDGSVGEDVT

-178 QTLEVRGEV
+178 RTFEVRGEV
-187 LMDKNDF
+187 LMDKDDF
-194 KELNDY
+194 KELNEY
-200 QISLGQKTFANPR
+200 QISLDQKTFANPR

-225 KITAKRKL
+225 KITANRKL

-241 QIDQGLEFKNHTD
+241 LVDQDLELTNHTD
-254 ILNYL
+254 ILEYIH
-259 KNAGIPI
+259 NAGIPI
-266 SSYSQRV
+266 SSYSERV
-273 IGIDQMQY
+273 VGINQMQH

-302 KVNSITNQENLG
+302 KVNSIKNQENLG

-349 ITPVARLQ
+349 VTPVARLQ

-407 RPSNAK
+407 RPSTAK
-413 VFEMPQYC
+413 VFKMPQFC
-421 PICNSQVIRLDGEAA
+421 PICNSQVIRIDGEAA

-464 DGLGAKIIDHF
+464 EGLGAKIIDHF
-475 FEQGMIKNISDI
+475 FEKGMIKNISDI
-487 YNLDYEQIQKMEGFG
+487 YQLDYEEIQKMEGFG
-502 EKSAENLREAIEFS
+502 EKSAENLKDAVELS
-516 KKTTLA
+516 KNTTLA

-542 KKLGSLDNI
+542 KKLGTLENV
-551 MKASIDDFLEIND
+551 MKATIDDFLEIND
-564 IGPVVAQSLHQ
+564 VGPVVAQSLHQ
-575 FFQEDVNK
+575 FFKEDENK
-583 SIINNIVQFG
+583 VIINNIIEFG
-593 VKWDDQAQN
+593 VKWDDQVQN
-602 ESNEQKL
+602 VTNDQKL
-609 NQQTFVVTGTLES
+609 NQQTFVVTGTLEN
-622 FSRDQIKELIENN
+622 FSRDEIKELIENN

-660 DKAVELGVKI
+660 DKAAELGVKI

>member
-1 MTKRKNTLPKSAMT
+1 MT
-15 EATKKQINYLKSV
+15 EDINKQINYLKSV
-28 IQEHDHNYYVLDEP
+28 IREHDHRYYVLDDP
-42 QISDHEYDQLL
+42 QISDHEYDSLL
-53 RELKDI
+53 RELKNL

-79 PISEFNQIQHNKPML
+79 PISEFNQIQHSKPML

-104 LEAFNKRINDTLDTN
+104 LEAFNKRINDTLDAN

-138 DNGVMK
+138 ENGIMK
-144 YAATRGDGNVGEDVT
+144 YAATRGDGSVGEDVT

-178 QTLEVRGEV
+178 RTFEVRGEV
-187 LMDKNDF
+187 LMDKDDF
-194 KELNDY
+194 KELNEY

-241 QIDQGLEFKNHTD
+241 QVDQDLELTNHTD
-254 ILNYL
+254 ILEYIH
-259 KNAGIPI
+259 NAGIPI

-273 IGIDQMQY
+273 VGINQMQH

-302 KVNSITNQENLG
+302 KVNSIKNQENLG

-349 ITPVARLQ
+349 VTPVARLQ

-407 RPSNAK
+407 RPSTAK
-413 VFEMPQYC
+413 VFKMPQYC
-421 PICNSQVIRLDGEAA
+421 PICNSQVIRIDGEAA

-464 DGLGAKIIDHF
+464 EGLGAKIIDHF
-475 FEQGMIKNISDI
+475 FEKGMIKNISDI
-487 YNLDYEQIQKMEGFG
+487 YQLDYEEIQKMEGFG
-502 EKSAENLREAIEFS
+502 EKSAENLKDAIELS
-516 KKTTLA
+516 KNTTLA

-542 KKLGSLDNI
+542 KKLGTLENV
-551 MKASIDDFLEIND
+551 MKATIDDFLEIND
-564 IGPVVAQSLHQ
+564 VGPVVAQSLHQ
-575 FFQEDVNK
+575 FFKEDENK
-583 SIINNIVQFG
+583 VIINNIIEFG
-593 VKWDDQAQN
+593 VKWDDQVQN
-602 ESNEQKL
+602 VTNDQKL
-609 NQQTFVVTGTLES
+609 NQQTFVVTGTLEN
-622 FSRDQIKELIENN
+622 FSRDEIKELIENN

-660 DKAVELGVKI
+660 DKAAELGVKI